1 MAQDNIIAQIG
12 HPILRKKTK
21 NVPLHDIKT
30 LMIKNSLKK
39 LIKVMRK
46 AKGLG
51 LAANQIFYPYRICV
65 IESLKNQR
73 YKHFPN
79 ISLKVLI
86 NPTIEILN
94 KKHTF
99 QSFEGC
105 LSVPLLRGMV
115 TRYKKIKVDYFNSN
129 AERVSEIIDGLASA
143 VYQHEID
150 HLNGILFTDRVCN
163 KKSLMTLKTYKEF
176 YEKDYIKLLKQKKLI

>member
-1 MAQDNIIAQIG
+1 
-12 HPILRKKTK
+12 
-21 NVPLHDIKT
+21 
-30 LMIKNSLKK
+30 
-39 LIKVMRK
+39 
-46 AKGLG
+46 
-51 LAANQIFYPYRICV
+51 
-65 IESLKNQR
+65 
-73 YKHFPN
+73 
-79 ISLKVLI
+79 
-86 NPTIEILN
+86 
-94 KKHTF
+94 
-99 QSFEGC
+99 
-105 LSVPLLRGMV
+105 MV